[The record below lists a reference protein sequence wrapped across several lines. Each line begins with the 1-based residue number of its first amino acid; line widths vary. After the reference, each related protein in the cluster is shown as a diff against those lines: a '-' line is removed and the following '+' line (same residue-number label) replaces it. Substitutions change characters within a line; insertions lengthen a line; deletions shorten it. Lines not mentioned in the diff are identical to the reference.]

1 MLCEV
6 TIAVRTKALKCL
18 ASVIEVDP
26 SVLTWVSCVVFV
38 CALNSLQQVTKF
50 LHYLVCHVFHGWTDG
65 DLIF

>member
-26 SVLTWVSCVVFV
+26 TVLAWVSCSDFLCVKVMALLAVV
-38 CALNSLQQVTKF
+38 CLLGC
-50 LHYLVCHVFHGWTDG
+50 HYLN
-65 DLIF
+65 